1 MREMREY
8 VVGYY
13 NKVAT
18 KDDFVIL
25 ATTDSKNVARYITY
39 FYNEDCKA
47 AGLSAKIVL
56 LASCEVPKNYR
67 FAE

>member
-1 MREMREY
+1 MEMREY

-25 ATTDSKNVARYITY
+25 ATTDSWPAAVFIEKS
-39 FYNEDCKA
+39 YNEAYKK
-47 AGLSAKIVL
+47 AGLTTEAVL
-56 LASCEVPKNYR
+56 LASHEVPKNYR
-67 FAE
+67 FSE